1 MGANGYR
8 LPLAVGVAIAAA
20 GAATV
25 ALRPR
30 RGLMEPAPVD
40 AEGYFSQEEIDRA
53 RRYQRPRRALGFA
66 GLALEGGAL
75 ALVASRPPEAL
86 RSAGERPLASAAAAG
101 AALSLGLSAV
111 TLPLGAV
118 SHHRAVDAGISVQT
132 WGGWAGDVAKATA
145 IETAMAGAGSAGAM
159 IVIRRFPDNWWAPVS
174 AGAVAVSALLVALQ
188 PVLLDPVFNKFTP
201 LEEGE
206 LRSEVLELAGRADV
220 DVGEV
225 YRVDASRRT
234 TAANAYVNGLGRTKR
249 VVLFDTLLRDFPPAE
264 VSSVVA
270 HELSHVKHR
279 DVPRFLAWM
288 AIAAP
293 AGAHL
298 VQRLAERI
306 AGEERGSPA
315 MLPALALSAGVV
327 SFFGGVAGAALSR
340 KVEVRAD
347 VFSLDLAGDPDAFI
361 SLERRLALKAL
372 AEPRPPRLLQK
383 LFGTHP
389 PTVERIG
396 LGLAWGATRRLPDT
410 AAAAA
415 PRRTP
420 EGS

>member
-1 MGANGYR
+1 M
-8 LPLAVGVAIAAA
+8 
-20 GAATV
+20 

-30 RGLMEPAPVD
+30 TGLLEPAPVD
-40 AEGYFSQEEIDRA
+40 AEGYFSEEEIDRA

-66 GLALEGGAL
+66 GLALEGTAL
-75 ALVASRPPEAL
+75 GLVATHPPEAL
-86 RSAGERPLASAAAAG
+86 RNAAERPLAGAAAAG
-101 AALSLGLSAV
+101 AALSLGMSAL

-118 SHHRAVDAGISVQT
+118 SHRRAVEAGISVQS
-132 WGGWAGDVAKATA
+132 WGAWGGDVAKASA
-145 IETAMAGAGSAGAM
+145 IETVMAGAGSAGAM
-159 IVIRRFPDNWWAPVS
+159 LVIRRFPDNWWAPVS
-174 AGAVAVSALLVALQ
+174 AGAVALSALLVALQ
-188 PVLLDPVFNKFTP
+188 PVLLDPIFNKFTP

-206 LRSEVLELAGRADV
+206 LRTEVLELAERASV

-225 YRVDASRRT
+225 FRVDASKRT

-279 DVPRFLAWM
+279 DVPRFLGWM
-288 AIAAP
+288 ALAAP
-293 AGAHL
+293 AGTHL

-306 AGEERGSPA
+306 AGEERGKPG
-315 MLPALALSAGVV
+315 MLPALALSAGIV

-347 VFSLDLAGDPDAFI
+347 VFSLDLAGDLDAFI
-361 SLERRLALKAL
+361 SLERRLTLKAV
-372 AEPRPPRLLQK
+372 AEPRPPKLLNK

-396 LGLAWGATRRLPDT
+396 LGLAWARTRPRT
-410 AAAAA
+410 AEAD
-415 PRRTP
+415 PRPRTP

>member
-20 GAATV
+20 GAATL
-25 ALRPR
+25 ALKPR
-30 RGLMEPAPVD
+30 SGLIEPAPVEP
-40 AEGYFSQEEIDRA
+40 EGYFSREEIDRA
-53 RRYQRPRRALGFA
+53 RRYQRPRRALGLA
-66 GLALEGGAL
+66 SVALEGA
-75 ALVASRPPEAL
+75 ALVMLATRPPELL
-86 RSAGERPLASAAAAG
+86 RRADSRPIAG
-101 AALSLGLSAV
+101 AAAVGAGLSAGL
-111 TLPLGAV
+111 TLMALPLSAIG
-118 SHHRAVDAGISVQT
+118 HRRGVKAGISVQS
-132 WGGWAGDVAKATA
+132 WGAWLGDAGKATA
-145 IETAMAGAGSAGAM
+145 INTAMTGAGAAGAM
-159 IVIRRFPDNWWAPVS
+159 AVIRRFPDDWWAPAA
-174 AGAVAVSALLVALQ
+174 AGAVGLSVLMVALQ

-206 LRSEVLELAGRADV
+206 LRSEVLELAGRAGV

-225 YRVDASRRT
+225 YRVDASKRT

-249 VVLFDTLLRDFPPAE
+249 VVLYDTLLRDFPPAE

-279 DVPRFLAWM
+279 DVPRFLGWM

-306 AGEERGSPA
+306 AGPARGRPG

-327 SFFGGVAGAALSR
+327 SFFAGIAGSALSR
-340 KVEVRAD
+340 RVEVRAD
-347 VFSLDLAGDPDAFI
+347 VFSLDLAGDADAFI

-372 AEPRPPRLLQK
+372 ADPKPPALLQK

-396 LGLAWGATRRLPDT
+396 VGLAWARSR
-410 AAAAA
+410 ASA
-415 PRRTP
+415 
-420 EGS
+420 S